1 MKADILFKVK
11 KSDEVWYMCDIKSG
25 YCSCPVGT
33 NCSPCKHKFAVSKH
47 FKEAN
52 FTVAPSHN
60 ARQRA
65 LYHYTA
71 LGKTLSPNMCRISG
85 DDCSIEDFERFIN
98 DHILNV

>member
-1 MKADILFKVK
+1 
-11 KSDEVWYMCDIKSG
+11 MCDMKSG

-52 FTVAPSHN
+52 FTVAPSLN

-65 LYHYTA
+65 LYQYVA
-71 LGKTLSPNMCRISG
+71 LGKTLSPHMYRISG
-85 DDCSIEDFERFIN
+85 DDCSIEDIELFIN
-98 DHILNV
+98 EKFPNG